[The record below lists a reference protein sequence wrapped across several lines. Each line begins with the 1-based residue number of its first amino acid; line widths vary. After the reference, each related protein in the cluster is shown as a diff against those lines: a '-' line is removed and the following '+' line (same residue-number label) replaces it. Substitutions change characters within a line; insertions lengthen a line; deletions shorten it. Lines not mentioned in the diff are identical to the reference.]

1 MKVLVTGGTGFIG
14 QHLCEV
20 LHDRGHNVT
29 AMSRDP
35 DDNAVPDGVNTVE
48 GNVTDRDSINEAVDG
63 QDAVVHLVALSPL
76 YEPTGEKGHQE
87 IHVGGTETIIAAME
101 AHQVDH
107 LVHMSALG
115 ADPTG
120 PTAYI
125 RAKGQAERA
134 VQGSDLDWVI
144 FRPSIIFGD
153 GDELRP
159 FTKKLTTPYITGLP
173 GGGDTPF
180 QLIWVR
186 DIAPMLAD
194 AVSDNEHLGETYE
207 IGGPE
212 VLTLAD
218 VTKLIYRAEG
228 KPVRIIPIPMPLA
241 RLSLRIAGIIPFIPF
256 GGDQYRALKFDN
268 TVNENDIDAF
278 DTDTDA
284 LLTLETYLDAD

>member
-1 MKVLVTGGTGFIG
+1 MEVLVTGGTGFVG

-20 LHDRGHNVT
+20 LHDRGHDVT
-29 AMSRDP
+29 AMSRDQ
-35 DDNAVPDGVNTVE
+35 DDNAVPDEVNTVE
-48 GNVTDRDSINEAVDG
+48 GDVTDRDSIDETVEG

-87 IHVGGTETIIAAME
+87 IHVGGTETIIASME
-101 AHQVDH
+101 NYQVDH

-134 VQGSDLDWVI
+134 VQESGPDWVI

-186 DIAPMLAD
+186 DIAPMLAE
-194 AVSDNEHLGETYE
+194 AVSDNEHLGERYE

-228 KPVRIIPIPMPLA
+228 KSVRIIPIPMPLVGLG
-241 RLSLRIAGIIPFIPF
+241 LSIAAVITFIPF
-256 GGDQYRALKFDN
+256 GTDQYRALKFDN
-268 TVNENDIDAF
+268 TVSENDIDAL
-278 DTDTDA
+278 DTETDD
-284 LLTLETYLDAD
+284 LLTLDIYLDAD